1 MYTIHKLSY
10 KGFISNY
17 GGTIS
22 YKTGLSKY
30 WNKEYYKY
38 YNIEIVNI

>member
-1 MYTIHKLSY
+1 MYTTPELTY
-10 KGFISNY
+10 KKFITNY

-30 WNKEYYKY
+30 WNGEYYKY
-38 YNIEIVNI
+38 YNIEVIL